1 MVIKTFQSKPSPK
14 VKEKLT
20 TYLVGSNILSS
31 IMQGVGSGIET
42 GAVIACCTPTT
53 GAGTPGTE
61 SPASLNNNIDQVKL
75 NE

>member
-1 MVIKTFQSKPSPK
+1 
-14 VKEKLT
+14 
-20 TYLVGSNILSS
+20 
-31 IMQGVGSGIET
+31 MQGVGSGIET